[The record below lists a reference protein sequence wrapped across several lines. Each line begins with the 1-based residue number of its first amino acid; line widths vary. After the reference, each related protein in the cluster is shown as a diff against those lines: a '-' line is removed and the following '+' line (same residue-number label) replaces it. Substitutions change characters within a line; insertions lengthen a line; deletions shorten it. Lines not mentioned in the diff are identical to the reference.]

1 MVDRVLRSWGLSRLS
16 REQAVFSVW
25 TEAVGELAAHARP
38 VAISGG
44 RLVVAVADSVWMQQ
58 LQFMKDEVRGKL
70 NRLLGASLVKE
81 VRFRL
86 ASAQD
91 PAPAA
96 ASGTIGAVDPPPLDA
111 ALEAEA
117 RAAADRI
124 ADPRLREQVLRAL
137 LVVAR
142 HPRAGGGEPGGEGQG
157 A

>member
-1 MVDRVLRSWGLSRLS
+1 MDRVLRSWGLSRLS
-16 REQAVFSVW
+16 REQAVFAVW
-25 TEAVGELAAHARP
+25 NEAVGELAAHARP

-44 RLVVAVADSVWMQQ
+44 RLVVAVADNVWMQQ

-86 ASAQD
+86 ASALD
-91 PAPAA
+91 SAPAA
-96 ASGTIGAVDPPPLDA
+96 ASGTIADGAVAPPPLA
-111 ALEAEA
+111 PALEAEA

-142 HPRAGGGEPGGEGQG
+142 HPRAGGGEPGGEG
-157 A
+157 